1 MRDAGCEMHTIVD
14 IFHYCSIVSFHFC
27 HFYVESSCVEQ
38 LIEKWAAAIIILKS
52 EPGIEFHATTY
63 NSYDIPK
70 LIKQSNKF
78 KENVTEAISPNII
91 HLICFSA

>member
-1 MRDAGCEMHTIVD
+1 MHKIVD

-27 HFYVESSCVEQ
+27 HFYVESGCVEQ
-38 LIEKWAAAIIILKS
+38 LIEKWAAAIIIMKS
-52 EPGIEFHATTY
+52 EPGIEFHATAY

-91 HLICFSA
+91 HLSCFSA